1 MASTND
7 HDVALTWS
15 ASSTQSMS
23 NNTTRYVSDA
33 RSIDATAVA
42 AVVRV
47 LVDNAGTPAAGDVVD
62 LWIAWSPDGTNFDTD
77 EHAQSLGR
85 LDTVAANDPGED
97 PAAKTY
103 RINIQGHQSFKLISR
118 APQSA
123 TRNITISAIYNEL
136 RMS

>member
-7 HDVALTWS
+7 NDVALVWS
-15 ASSTQSMS
+15 SSSTQSMS
-23 NNTTRYVSDA
+23 NNTTRYASDA
-33 RSIDATAVA
+33 QPIDATAVA
-42 AVVRV
+42 ASLRV
-47 LVDNAGTPAAGDVVD
+47 LVDNAGTPISGDVVD

-77 EHAQSLGR
+77 EHAMPLGR
-85 LDTVAANDPGED
+85 LDTYGTNDPGED

-103 RINIQGHQSFKLISR
+103 AINVQGKQAFKLISR

-123 TRNITISAIYNEL
+123 SRNITISAIYNEL

>member
-15 ASSTQSMS
+15 SASSLSMN
-23 NNTTRYVSDA
+23 NNTTRYESDA
-33 RSIDATAVA
+33 QAIHATAVA
-42 AVVRV
+42 ATLRV
-47 LVDNAGTPAAGDVVD
+47 LVDNASTPAAGDVVD
-62 LWIAWSPDGTNFDTD
+62 LWIEWSPDGTNFDTVQ
-77 EHAQSLGR
+77 HAMPLGR

-103 RINIQGHQSFKLISR
+103 RLPIQGAQQFKLVSR

-136 RMS
+136 RVS